1 MLLLIPAQTEYQIAG
16 YVSLVVSFH
25 NKGKTET
32 RLNCRCNMA
41 MMLRRHYQSQDQ
53 KKVNSIGLRKEHL

>member
-1 MLLLIPAQTEYQIAG
+1 MWKLIPAETAYQIAD

-32 RLNCRCNMA
+32 RLNWWCNIA
-41 MMLRRHYQSQDQ
+41 MMLRRHYPSQDQ
-53 KKVNSIGLRKEHL
+53 KK

>member
-1 MLLLIPAQTEYQIAG
+1 MLLLIPAQIEYQRAD

-25 NKGKTET
+25 NKGKIET

-41 MMLRRHYQSQDQ
+41 MMLRRHYQSHDQ
-53 KKVNSIGLRKEHL
+53 KK